1 MLTQIVDLQKTRA
14 VKSHTFYIFTYK
26 QYNVMGQWSG
36 YNEGDYIQTT
46 DSLFFAVKGSRHPE
60 DLVIGILRYI
70 PDPNGD
76 RVLDGVK
83 YRRVYD
89 IGSTTDYLQENRPEY
104 VNYIP
109 RIGIELQSVP
119 VSKIARYYEPRERLN
134 DILSNQESEVERVLA
149 DFVHALS
156 EKSGIPT
163 ASFGVSGSL
172 LIGLQTEGSDID
184 INVYGQSEAH
194 LVYGALVELRETLDW
209 VRPLEGELFDA
220 VLESRWGD
228 TGLSLGLFSGIESS
242 KVLHGTV
249 RGREYFVRL
258 LIPDDESVSE
268 PIKRVTIRA
277 RVTDASKSVFNPC
290 IYGVAQVS
298 GSEGQVTELK
308 SYRGKFTEQAQ
319 KGDMVEAR
327 ATLEKVQGEDGVYY
341 RLMLGAKGDYLLP
354 IDSKD
359 NY

>member
-1 MLTQIVDLQKTRA
+1 
-14 VKSHTFYIFTYK
+14 
-26 QYNVMGQWSG
+26 MGYWG
-36 YNEGDYIQTT
+36 GFNEGDYIQTT
-46 DSLFFAVKGSRHPE
+46 DCLFFAVKGSRHPE
-60 DLVIGILRYI
+60 NMLIGILRYL
-70 PDPNGD
+70 PDSDGD
-76 RVLDGVK
+76 RDLGGLK

-89 IGSTTDYLQENRPEY
+89 IGSTTDYLKENHPEY

-109 RIGIELQSVP
+109 RIGIEFQSVP

-149 DFVHALS
+149 DFVNALS
-156 EKSGIPT
+156 EKSGT
-163 ASFGVSGSL
+163 STGSFGVSGSL

-184 INVYGQSEAH
+184 INVYGQSEARR
-194 LVYGALVELRETLDW
+194 VYDSLVELRETLDW

-220 VLESRWGD
+220 VLKSRWGD

-277 RVTDASKSVFNPC
+277 RVTDASKSIFNPC
-290 IYGVAQVS
+290 IYRVAQVS
-298 GSEGQVTELK
+298 GSGGQVTELK
-308 SYRGKFTEQAQ
+308 SYRGKFTVQA
-319 KGDMVEAR
+319 KEGDMVEAR
-327 ATLEKVQGEDGVYY
+327 GTLEKVQGKDGVYY
-341 RLMLGAKGDYLLP
+341 RLMLGASGDYLLP
-354 IDSKD
+354 LDSKD
-359 NY
+359 NYL

>member
-1 MLTQIVDLQKTRA
+1 
-14 VKSHTFYIFTYK
+14 
-26 QYNVMGQWSG
+26 MGHFEG
-36 YNEGDYIQTT
+36 FNEGDYIQTT
-46 DSLFFAVKGSRHPE
+46 DCLFFAVKGSTHP
-60 DLVIGILRYI
+60 DGYVIGILRYL
-70 PDPNGD
+70 PDPDGV

-89 IGSTTDYLQENRPEY
+89 IGSTTDYLRESHPEY
-104 VNYIP
+104 VNFIQ
-109 RIGIELQSVP
+109 RIGIKLQSVP

-134 DILSNQESEVERVLA
+134 TILSNPETEVEHVLA
-149 DFVHALS
+149 DFVNALS
-156 EKSGIPT
+156 EKSGTST

-184 INVYGQSEAH
+184 INVYGQDEARR
-194 LVYGALVELRETLDW
+194 VYDSLVELRETLDW

-228 TGLSLGLFSGIESS
+228 TGLSLGLFSRIETS

-249 RGREYFVRL
+249 QSREYFVRL
-258 LIPDDESVSE
+258 LIPDAESVSE

-277 RVTDASKSVFNPC
+277 RVTDASKSIFNPC
-290 IYGVAQVS
+290 IYGVTQVS
-298 GSEGQVTELK
+298 GSGGQVTELK

-319 KGDMVEAR
+319 ESDMVEAR
-327 ATLEKVQGEDGVYY
+327 GTLEKVQGKDGVYY

-359 NY
+359 NYL